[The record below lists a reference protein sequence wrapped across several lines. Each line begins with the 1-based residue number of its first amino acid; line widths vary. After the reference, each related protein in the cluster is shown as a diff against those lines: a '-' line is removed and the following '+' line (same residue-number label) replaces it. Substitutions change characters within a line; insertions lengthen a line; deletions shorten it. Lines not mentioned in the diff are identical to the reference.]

1 MPRLGGTDRLLY
13 NRHILVVEVEV
24 VLPVEL
30 ESLNLL
36 LECYHLSG
44 QLGSACCFHAR
55 FAQIRRL
62 VLAVH
67 CQMEF
72 AARPELDR

>member
-1 MPRLGGTDRLLY
+1 MMKFL
-13 NRHILVVEVEV
+13 VEVEF

-30 ESLNLL
+30 EDWNLL

-44 QLGSACCFHAR
+44 QLGSACCLHFR

-62 VLAVH
+62 VLVVH
-67 CQMEF
+67 CWFE
-72 AARPELDR
+72 APARPESDW